1 MGQSA
6 VMVEQS
12 TPRDWESLADELA
25 AESLAAGDATGW
37 FDQVYAAGRRG
48 QATLPWDR
56 GSGHPLLRD
65 WLASTAAP
73 GSTGPESTGP
83 GSTGPGGRLAVVV
96 GCGLGEDAEL
106 VARHGYT
113 TTAFDVAPTAV
124 ELARDR
130 HPGSTV
136 TYAVADLLALPPDWS
151 GGFDLVVDIFT
162 VQALPPALHQQ
173 AAAAVAD
180 LVAPGGTLLVIAVR
194 RAGSGVLPDAEGP
207 PWPLSR
213 DELQGFAVGDL
224 GLADLEETDA
234 EGFVLWR
241 AVFARP
247 S

>member
-1 MGQSA
+1 
-6 VMVEQS
+6 MVERS

-56 GSGHPLLRD
+56 ESGHPLLTD

-73 GSTGPESTGP
+73 GSTGP
-83 GSTGPGGRLAVVV
+83 GSTGPGGRRAVVV
-96 GCGLGEDAEL
+96 GCGLGEDAEM
-106 VARHGYT
+106 VAGHGYA

-130 HPGSTV
+130 HPGSAV
-136 TYAVADLLALPPDWS
+136 TYTVADLLALPPSWS

-180 LVAPGGTLLVIAVR
+180 LVAPGGTLLVIAIR
-194 RAGSGVLPDAEGP
+194 RAGSGMLPDAEGP

-213 DELQGFAVGDL
+213 DELQGFAVGGLEL
-224 GLADLEETDA
+224 GELEETDA

-241 AVFARP
+241 AVFARRP
-247 S
+247 DPMTGLG